1 MSMNKNN
8 KFNDHQIMYLTPV
21 EAYTLMNSS
30 MEGLSEVQVKERIE
44 KYGKNEIASKKE
56 TPMIKK
62 LFSEHGKT
70 IGVVVYLQFCQEL

>member
-30 MEGLSEVQVKERIE
+30 MERFIRSS
-44 KYGKNEIASKKE
+44 SKR
-56 TPMIKK
+56 TN
-62 LFSEHGKT
+62 
-70 IGVVVYLQFCQEL
+70 